1 MAGEY
6 MPLGT
11 VAEDYE
17 MQGHTMGPGNLGG
30 MQNMNQYGDYGMMNT
45 EMDLDRMNFWW
56 DQSYVPF
63 DANAQMEQLPQQPD
77 PRGSQGQGQG
87 AEQFNY
93 GMFSFG

>member
-1 MAGEY
+1 MTSDY

-17 MQGHTMGPGNLGG
+17 MQGHAMGQGHMGG
-30 MQNMNQYGDYGMMNT
+30 MQGMNQYGDYGMMNT

-63 DANAQMEQLPQQPD
+63 DASMEQQSQLQPD
-77 PRGSQGQGQG
+77 PRNAQGQGQG
-87 AEQFNY
+87 QVNY